1 MMYEK
6 KTLPHLAYLKNLM
19 KYTLEYYEFYSSDQ
33 AKKYYI
39 YRDCCGSFKVD
50 EYYYEKFQPRNNFML
65 IAVESGQI
73 YFEIPGESSR
83 QVAGAGEVI
92 LIDCYKPQHYGA
104 LCDSYFYYLHIN
116 GAAAGQFLATLTDR
130 RLINQA
136 QYVYPKSPAVD
147 ALYDLIV
154 KTVLDCRD
162 ELQIKESV
170 FSQNMYACLCNL
182 FDEYYPCDTDSYINV
197 SNQFV
202 KAAIEYMKQNYSRKV
217 ELTEIADNLNISVTY
232 LSHIFKEHTGKSPYR
247 YLTEYRLSA
256 AKYML
261 ANQSSLVKEIAF
273 SCGFSSEAN
282 FIYAFRKFNGISP
295 GAYREKFTKIP
306 ETFHP
311 GVQIP

>member
-19 KYTLEYYEFYSSDQ
+19 KYTLEYYEFYSSEQ
-33 AKKYYI
+33 AKKHYI
-39 YRDCCGSFKVD
+39 HRDCCGSFRVD

-73 YFEIPGESSR
+73 YFETPGESDR
-83 QVAGAGEVI
+83 QVAGEGEII

-116 GAAAGQFLATLTDR
+116 GPAAEQFLSALTEIGR
-130 RLINQA
+130 HVCQ
-136 QYVYPKSPAVD
+136 KSPAVT
-147 ALYDLIV
+147 ALYELIV
-154 KTVLDCRD
+154 KSVLDCRAN
-162 ELQIKESV
+162 LQTKENA
-170 FSQNMYACLCNL
+170 FSGNIYTCLCNL
-182 FDEYYPCDTDSYINV
+182 FDEYNPCDADNYINV

-202 KAAIEYMKQNYSRKV
+202 KAAIEYMKQNYSRKI
-217 ELTEIADNLNISVTY
+217 ELTEIADSLNISVTY
-232 LSHIFKEHTGKSPYR
+232 LSHIFKSHTNKSPYR

-261 ANQSSLVKEIAF
+261 ANQNALVKEIAY

-295 GAYREKFTKIP
+295 GAYREKFTKVP
-306 ETFHP
+306 EPAHP